1 MRGVK
6 LKKTLKYIFLSV
18 IIVLLLAAVIHVA
31 VLYVRIANDP
41 YTGAP
46 ADVALFLLIPYAIAV
61 AVCLAAW
68 AIANKIVSNK
78 IKRKAD
84 STDKCN

>member
-1 MRGVK
+1 MQ
-6 LKKTLKYIFLSV
+6 KTLKYVFIS
-18 IIVLLLAAVIHVA
+18 IIIGLLLAAVIHVA
-31 VLYVRIANDP
+31 VEYVHIANDP

-46 ADVALFLLIPYAIAV
+46 ADVAFFLLIPYVIAV

-68 AIANKIVSNK
+68 SIANRIVSNK